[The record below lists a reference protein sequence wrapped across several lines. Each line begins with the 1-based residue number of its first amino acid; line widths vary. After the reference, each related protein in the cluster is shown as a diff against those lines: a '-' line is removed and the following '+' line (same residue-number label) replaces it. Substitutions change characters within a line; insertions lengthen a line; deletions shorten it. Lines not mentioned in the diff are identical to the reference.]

1 MVAVEFVAVDE
12 ERPGAKWQ
20 ARFGRRA
27 APYLGWVAREKP
39 ERRPSLPECRD
50 AIERHMPELAPIYD
64 QLCELVGP
72 DATARRLLS
81 MWCPP
86 PLFGGCSVVVA
97 PEGEPTLI
105 RNYDFTPDFFE
116 GTLLKS
122 RWLGKQGAVIAMS
135 EGFFGV
141 LDGMNEAGL
150 ALALTFGGRPA
161 LGTGFSIPLVLRY
174 VLETCAD
181 VPSAV
186 EALRRIPCAMV
197 QNVLLLDRAGRHSIA
212 WLSPDRTPEFA
223 GLGFTTNHQR
233 TVEWLESARISRT
246 VERAARLAEL
256 RRQPGMTA
264 EGFRDALL
272 RPPFHRVDFAAAL
285 GTLYTTV
292 YRPASGTVELHWP
305 GEAPWRVTFAAFAE
319 GSRVVDLGQEAP

>member
-1 MVAVEFVAVDE
+1 MPPLEFVAVDE
-12 ERPGAKWQ
+12 ERPGPKWQ

-27 APYLGWVAREKP
+27 APYLGWIAREKP
-39 ERRPSLPECRD
+39 ERRPSLQECRE
-50 AIERHMPELAPIYD
+50 AVERHMPELASVYD
-64 QLCELVGP
+64 RLCELVGP

-97 PEGEPTLI
+97 PGGEPALV

-122 RWLGKQGAVIAMS
+122 RWLGRQGAVIAMS

-161 LGTGFSIPLVLRY
+161 LGHGFSIPLTLRY

-181 VPSAV
+181 VAGAV
-186 EALRRIPCAMV
+186 ETLRRLPCAMV
-197 QNVLLLDRAGRHSIA
+197 QNVVLLDRAGRHSTA
-212 WLSPDRTPEFA
+212 WLSPDRPPEIV

-233 TVEWLESARISRT
+233 TVEWLESARFSRT
-246 VERAARLAEL
+246 VDRATRLAEL
-256 RRQPGMTA
+256 CKLPGMTA
-264 EGFRDALL
+264 ERLCEALQQ
-272 RPPFHRVDFAAAL
+272 PPFYRTDFAAAL
-285 GTLYTTV
+285 GTLYTAV
-292 YRPASGTVELHWP
+292 YRPAAGAVELHWP
-305 GEAPWRVTFAAFAE
+305 GEAPWRFSFTDFAE
-319 GSRVVDLGQEAP
+319 GARVVHLGQGAP